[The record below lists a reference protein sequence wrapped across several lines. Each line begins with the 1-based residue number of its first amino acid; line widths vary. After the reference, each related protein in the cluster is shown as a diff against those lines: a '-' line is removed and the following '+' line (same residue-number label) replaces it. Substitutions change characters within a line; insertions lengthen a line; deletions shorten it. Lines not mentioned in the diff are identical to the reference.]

1 MPKLV
6 FLFICFIFGPVFTY
20 AQNSEEDF
28 VIIKEAPNAIY
39 EGSSEH
45 NRIGKKYQLSVMP
58 LGSGPAFVTWQGLN
72 FGYSKDRNNV
82 FLLSL
87 NNINKNSQTCT
98 GSFSCGISGSS
109 LAVSYKK
116 FVSNSFYFLSG
127 LSYREVKFNFSENF
141 GSILD
146 YASDFEGSAI
156 ALDIS
161 IGNQWQWEN
170 FTLGCDWIGGSLPI
184 TNHIKTQNVSGN
196 LSYGLSSL
204 DNKKNMY
211 LEKFTLS
218 GLNFYMGASF

>member
-6 FLFICFIFGPVFTY
+6 FLFICFIFFQDIAY
-20 AQNSEEDF
+20 AQNSEEAF
-28 VIIKEAPNAIY
+28 VIIKEGPNAIY

-45 NRIGKKYQLSVMP
+45 NRIDKKYQISVMP
-58 LGSGPAFVTWQGLN
+58 LGVGPAFVSWQGIN

-82 FLLSL
+82 FLLSF
-87 NNINKNSQTCT
+87 NNIIKNSQTCT
-98 GSFSCGISGSS
+98 GSFSCDISGSL
-109 LAVSYKK
+109 LAANYKK
-116 FVSNSFYFLSG
+116 FVNNSFYFLSG
-127 LSYREVKFNFSENF
+127 VSYREVKFNFSENF
-141 GSILD
+141 SSFFD
-146 YASDFEGSAI
+146 YTSDFEGKAI

-161 IGNQWQWEN
+161 IGNQWQWKN

-196 LSYGLSSL
+196 LSYGQSNL

-211 LEKFTLS
+211 LEKFSLS